1 MNTMRKSMVHSDN
14 KYYLE
19 VDIFS
24 LSKLSTYRSYL
35 LKIATEDDTSDLVL
49 NNN

>member
-19 VDIFS
+19 VPI
-24 LSKLSTYRSYL
+24 LRLWKLWTYRPYL
-35 LKIATEDDTSDLVL
+35 L
-49 NNN
+49 

>member
-24 LSKLSTYRSYL
+24 LSKLSTYRLYL
-35 LKIATEDDTSDLVL
+35 LKKHKEK
-49 NNN
+49 